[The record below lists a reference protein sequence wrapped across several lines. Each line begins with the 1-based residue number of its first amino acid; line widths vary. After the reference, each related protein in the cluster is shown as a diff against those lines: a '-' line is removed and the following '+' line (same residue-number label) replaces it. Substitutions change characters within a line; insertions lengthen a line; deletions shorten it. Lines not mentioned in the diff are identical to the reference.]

1 MPILMSSDTRE
12 ALGDGAQRCD
22 SRHLLLEG
30 LPFFDDRVK
39 DYKRVALDALLPD
52 GKRDLDTLRSAHRQT
67 VEKQERLRGQPNF
80 NQRRLDESQGFLDAT
95 TPLAQR
101 QRPTAAVPVD
111 PLRWLEAVPATRKR
125 TFTLM
130 TADRLAI
137 GLANGVLENCGLTL
151 HRFFGHPKIPGSAL
165 KGIAV
170 DAAREL
176 PEVSAEADTLYA
188 TAEPGN
194 EPERQGA
201 IAFLDAYPV
210 APNARLEFDI
220 ATPHYPRYYAGTG
233 NPNATDTENPIPIV
247 FPVVAK
253 NVTFRFALICLSPRF
268 SDPEAERLLGLAEQA
283 LRHAL
288 GTRGIG
294 AKTASGYG
302 WFVEPGEPQAA
313 PIRGPNPAE
322 NGNPAVPA
330 EHPAIIAWRGK
341 GHERG
346 NFRVM
351 LPALAAIPDT
361 ATLEAALPS
370 IVGAQAWRQF
380 RRTDRYWQAFAA
392 NPHGKAILDRLTRK
406 LT

>member
-22 SRHLLLEG
+22 SRNLLLEG

-52 GKRDLDTLRSAHRQT
+52 GKRDLDALRIAHRQT
-67 VEKQERLRGQPNF
+67 VEKQERLRGQQRF
-80 NQRRLDESQGFLDAT
+80 NQRKLDESQGFLAAT
-95 TPLAQR
+95 APLAQR
-101 QRPTAAVPVD
+101 QRPAAAVPVD
-111 PLRWLEAVPATRKR
+111 PLRWLDSVPAARKQS
-125 TFTLM
+125 FTLM

-151 HRFFGHPKIPGSAL
+151 HRFFGQPKIPGSAL

-170 DAAREL
+170 DAAREI
-176 PEVSAEADTLYA
+176 PEVAAEAGIIFG
-188 TAEPGN
+188 TAAQGAV
-194 EPERQGA
+194 PERQGA
-201 IAFLDAYPV
+201 IGFLDAYPV
-210 APNARLEFDI
+210 STNARLEFDV
-220 ATPHYPRYYAGTG
+220 ATPHYPQFYAGNG
-233 NPNATDTENPIPIV
+233 NPNATDTENPVPIV

-253 NVTFRFALICLSPRF
+253 DQTFRFALVCTAPRF
-268 SDPEAERLLGLAEQA
+268 ADAEAARLLGLATRA

-302 WFVEPGEPQAA
+302 WFVEAGEPQVA

-322 NGNPAVPA
+322 NGQPAVPA
-330 EHPAIIAWRGK
+330 EHPAIVAWRGK

-370 IVGAQAWRQF
+370 IVGEQAWRQF

>member
-1 MPILMSSDTRE
+1 MPILMPTDTRA

-39 DYKRVALDALLPD
+39 DYKRVALDGLLPD
-52 GKRDLDTLRSAHRQT
+52 GKRDLDTLRTAHRQT
-67 VEKQERLRGQPNF
+67 VQKQENIRGQPRF
-80 NQRRLDESQGFLDAT
+80 NQRKLDESQGFLDAT
-95 TPLAQR
+95 ASLAQR
-101 QRPTAAVPVD
+101 QRPTTAIPVD
-111 PLRWLEAVPATRKR
+111 PLRWLDAVPAARKR
-125 TFTLM
+125 SFTLL

-165 KGIAV
+165 KGIAA
-170 DAAREL
+170 DAAREI
-176 PEVSAEADTLYA
+176 PEVSAEADTLFA
-188 TAEPGN
+188 TAEPGK

-210 APNARLEFDI
+210 APNARLEFDV
-220 ATPHYPRYYAGTG
+220 ATPHYRTYYAGTG
-233 NPNATDTENPIPIV
+233 NSNATDTENPIPIV

-253 NVTFRFALICLSPRF
+253 GVTFRFALICLSPRC
-268 SDPEAERLLGLAEQA
+268 SDLEAERLLGLAEQA
-283 LRHAL
+283 VRHAL

-302 WFVEPGEPQAA
+302 WFVEAGEQLTT
-313 PIRGPNPAE
+313 PILQPNPAE
-322 NGNPAVPA
+322 SSNAAIPA
-330 EHPAIIAWRGK
+330 EHPAIIEWRGK
-341 GHERG
+341 GHDQG

-351 LPALAAIPDT
+351 LPKLAAITDT
-361 ATLEAALPS
+361 AALEAALPS
-370 IVGAQAWRQF
+370 IVGDQSWKRF
-380 RRTDRYWQAFAA
+380 RRSDPYWQAFAS